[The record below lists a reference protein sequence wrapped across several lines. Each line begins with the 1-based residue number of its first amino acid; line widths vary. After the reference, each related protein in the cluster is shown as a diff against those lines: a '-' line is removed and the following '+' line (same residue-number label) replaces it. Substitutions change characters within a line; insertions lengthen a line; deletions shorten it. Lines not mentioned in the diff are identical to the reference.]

1 MGSFRLLLM
10 TMTDDLATIA
20 RQESQLIFEKFDETS
35 AWSLGSRLRDL
46 AVARGYPL
54 VIDVRR
60 FGQQLFCCALPGA
73 VPDQAE
79 WVRRKVNVAAR
90 FHRSSYAVGRELAR
104 NNSSLEE
111 KYGLPTID
119 FAAHGGCFPIRTAG
133 TGIIGCV
140 TVSGLPQRTD
150 HELVVE
156 AICLELG
163 KNFEEFRLPA
173 APTP

>member
-1 MGSFRLLLM
+1 M
-10 TMTDDLATIA
+10 TMTDDLAAIA
-20 RQESQLIFEKFDETS
+20 HQELQLIFEKFDEAS
-35 AWSLGSRLRDL
+35 AWSLGSRLREM

-60 FGQQLFCCALPGA
+60 FGQQLFCCALAGA

-79 WVRRKVNVAAR
+79 WVRRKVNVVAR

-104 NNSSLEE
+104 GNSSLEE
-111 KYGLPTID
+111 RYGLPTID
-119 FAAHGGCFPIRTAG
+119 YAAHGGCFPIRVAG
-133 TGIIGCV
+133 AGVIGCV

-163 KNFEEFRLPA
+163 KNFEEFRLAA

>member
-10 TMTDDLATIA
+10 TMTDDLAAIA

-104 NNSSLEE
+104 SNSSLEE